1 ERYRNHLRQ
10 RDTLLSDL
18 RASTALHA
26 SESTKHLSTIALLE
40 ERTAKLEGEL
50 AELEGEGGVR
60 EVLDAQK
67 MENLVLKETIDRMRW
82 EMDEMRGGGAGA
94 NNAGGGGSG
103 SAAGSRDNTMSKS
116 LGAELMG
123 QMWGMG
129 EDGQSSEDE
138 DEEADGAGEDGEEEG
153 TDGEDVIQT
162 IITRKKRKVR
172 GRTTIEKITTTYS
185 DASAQCDPP
194 PPPPPTIQ
202 LPPKPDTAVCAV
214 QTERSMYTTETD
226 VQTDPSLYTTETD
239 VQTETYT
246 AETDVQTD
254 VVYASVSI
262 STDTDTVRYA
272 EMDIQTDEPAED
284 IDLTADVQTE
294 EDDDDAGT
302 STLASS
308 SSTVLPGTPKGS
320 LLHAQLNARLHSQL
334 HEHPH
339 DLPPSYR
346 SITAQEE
353 EDATLRRWHPG
364 MPIPVPSRDGGKGG
378 DEETDTS
385 AIAEWRALKR
395 ELGVECLVID
405 KILES
410 AHTQTQPLPRKI
422 GNATRTSR
430 LYDIITGLRSD
441 KGKRVVV
448 SGSEPDKG
456 DEDDEENVVD
466 EGSPLAITINVRHLL
481 FCAAASAAV
490 YLSTL
495 PSPSTSR
502 TGIMGWNTG
511 YYDRAAWAGF
521 NSMDA
526 PGEGFGYDGTQA
538 LWDVLGRVG
547 VGAARVVGGWPT

>member
-1 ERYRNHLRQ
+1 
-10 RDTLLSDL
+10 
-18 RASTALHA
+18 
-26 SESTKHLSTIALLE
+26 STKHLSTIALLE

-138 DEEADGAGEDGEEEG
+138 DGGGDGGDGEGEE
-153 TDGEDVIQT
+153 DGEDVIQT

-172 GRTTIEKITTTYS
+172 GRTTIEKTTTTYS

-194 PPPPPTIQ
+194 PPPSPIIQ

-214 QTERSMYTTETD
+214 QTEPSMFTTETD
-226 VQTDPSLYTTETD
+226 VQTDRSLYTTETD
-239 VQTETYT
+239 AQTETHT
-246 AETDVQTD
+246 IACEVQTD
-254 VVYASVSI
+254 AVYASVSI
-262 STDTDTVRYA
+262 STDTDNARYA
-272 EMDIQTDEPAED
+272 EMDIQTDEHTEE
-284 IDLTADVQTE
+284 DVQTE
-294 EDDDDAGT
+294 ENVDDDDDAGA

-308 SSTVLPGTPKGS
+308 SSTVLPGTPEGL

-364 MPIPVPSRDGGKGG
+364 MPIPVPARDDDKGG
-378 DEETDTS
+378 NEETDAS

-405 KILES
+405 KFLES
-410 AHTQTQPLPRKI
+410 AHTQTQPRPRKS
-422 GNATRTSR
+422 GNASRTSR
-430 LYDIITGLRSD
+430 LYDIIAGLRSD
-441 KGKRVVV
+441 KGKRVAV
-448 SGSEPDKG
+448 SGIEADKG
-456 DEDDEENVVD
+456 DEDDEEKAVD
-466 EGSPLAITINVRHLL
+466 EGSPLAITINVRHVL